1 MKTTRAPGALPRRE
15 AGEFRFRA
23 YAFMLGVTAAVAALA
38 PIVNAPAEL
47 VKHAAPI
54 GVFGVLIALSW
65 YWSVPLFKRSHLSF
79 SLDMAYMLTAIAV
92 LRGPLPL
99 AVALVGGVVGC
110 ALRQVD
116 EETRAR
122 PFWPVVALNAGALA
136 AAASV
141 GNLVAERLAPA
152 WPVQRLDWPTVG
164 TILLLYAAYS
174 LTNLIVMG
182 GAILFRGESVLPTLA
197 SYLTYIPTLEIL
209 AIPLALGLALLYAA
223 AGVWG
228 FAPLGGT
235 ILVASALLRRLNRAR
250 DELNRANEKLRE
262 RSDQLSTLN
271 AIGAAIS
278 STLDPQQVFAR
289 AAEHLPKVI
298 DAPHVF
304 LSLRQRLGG
313 EPYSEYIAR
322 DGVVVPFIDGPRGH
336 VFTHWMLT
344 ERRPLMLTDLKE
356 QRATLPCPP
365 VLLDPAARSL
375 MAVPLIASGEA
386 IGTISVESPRVGAY
400 GVEQLAIL
408 HTVAQQVAVAIE
420 NARHYQQATVDQLTQ
435 LYLRDFF
442 VRQLT
447 DEQARAR
454 RYGAEFAVLVLD
466 LDRFKEVNDRLG
478 HLAGDRFLQRVGD
491 VVRQTMR
498 SADIP
503 CRWGGEEFCI
513 LLPET
518 DREGAAAMAERL
530 RESIGALAMPVGEDS
545 LVRTTVSIGVACHP
559 RDDPGTAR
567 GLIER
572 ADAALYQA
580 KQAGRDR
587 VVFASVPDVPAE
599 RARRA
604 SG

>member
-1 MKTTRAPGALPRRE
+1 V
-15 AGEFRFRA
+15 FRFRA
-23 YAFMLGVTAAVAALA
+23 YALMLGLTATVAALA
-38 PIVNAPAEL
+38 PIVNAPEEL
-47 VKHAAPI
+47 LHQAAPI
-54 GVFGVLIALSW
+54 GVFGLLIALSW
-65 YWSVPLFKRSHLSF
+65 YWSVPLFRRSHLSF
-79 SLDMAYMLTAIAV
+79 SLDMAYMLTALAV
-92 LRGPLPL
+92 LQGPLPL
-99 AVALVGGVVGC
+99 AVALVGGVAGC
-110 ALRQVD
+110 ALRQID
-116 EETRAR
+116 PDTRAT

-141 GNLVAERLAPA
+141 AGLVAERLAPR
-152 WPVQRLDWPTVG
+152 WPVRHLDWGTVG

-174 LTNLIVMG
+174 LTNLVVMG
-182 GAILFRGESVLPTLA
+182 GAIIFRGESVLPTLA

-209 AIPLALGLALLYAA
+209 AIPLSLGLALLYAA
-223 AGVWG
+223 SGVWG

-250 DELNRANEKLRE
+250 EELNHANEKLRA
-262 RSDQLSTLN
+262 RSSELSTLN

-278 STLDPQQVFAR
+278 STLDPVQVFAR
-289 AAEHLPKVI
+289 AAENLPRVLESPHL
-298 DAPHVF
+298 F
-304 LSLRQRLGG
+304 LSLRQRGG
-313 EPYSEYIAR
+313 AEPYSEFIAR

-344 ERRPLMLTDLKE
+344 ERRPLMLEDLKD
-356 QRATLPCPP
+356 QRTSLPCPP
-365 VLLDPAARSL
+365 VLVDPASRSL
-375 MAVPLIASGEA
+375 MAVPLVASGEA
-386 IGTISVESPRVGAY
+386 IGTLSVESPRPNAY
-400 GVEQLAIL
+400 GVDQLAVL
-408 HTVAQQVAVAIE
+408 NTVAQQVAVAIE

-454 RYGAEFAVLVLD
+454 RYGSEFAVLVLD

-491 VVRQTMR
+491 VVRHTMR

-503 CRWGGEEFCI
+503 CRWGGEEFCV

-518 DREGAAAMAERL
+518 DRAGAATMAERL
-530 RESIGALAMPVGEDS
+530 RENIGSLAMPVGEES

-559 RDDPGTAR
+559 KDDPGTAR

-572 ADAALYQA
+572 ADAALYAA

-587 VVFASVPDVPAE
+587 VVFASSAEPPAE
-599 RARRA
+599 GKKRAA
-604 SG
+604 G